1 MEDNLLSVET
11 RIAQAL
17 TELRVIIPG
26 AQALF
31 GFQFMAVLTD
41 SFTKLPETSQI
52 VHLVSLGLVALSVIM
67 LIAPV
72 PYHRIAAHGNAEPG
86 VLRYTVAMML
96 PALGVLTLGM
106 VGDTYVTI
114 RLITQSQIV
123 ALAVS
128 GVALLVFVILLYA
141 LPLMARR
148 QHPSASFI

>member
-1 MEDNLLSVET
+1 
-11 RIAQAL
+11 
-17 TELRVIIPG
+17 LRVIIPG

-41 SFTKLPETSQI
+41 SFAKLTPTSQL

-72 PYHRIAAHGNAEPG
+72 PYHRIAAHGNAEPA

-114 RLITQSQIV
+114 RLITQSQII

-128 GVALLVFVILLYA
+128 SVAMLVFTTLLYG